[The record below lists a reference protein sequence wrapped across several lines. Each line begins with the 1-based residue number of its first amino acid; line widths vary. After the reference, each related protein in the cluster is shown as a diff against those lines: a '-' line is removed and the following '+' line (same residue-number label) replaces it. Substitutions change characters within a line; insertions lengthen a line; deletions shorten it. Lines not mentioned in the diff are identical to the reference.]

1 MTMQVEKTKEAVV
14 QMIVFNLGIEE
25 YAVPITSVQEIIM
38 SQQPTRIPKSP
49 PFVEGVINLRG
60 QIIPIIDGRKKFN
73 LLAAKEIQESE
84 TEETRIMLLEV
95 KEDTI
100 GLIVDKVSEV
110 IHLDTTNIEPPP
122 TDVGLETDYLYGVG
136 KHGERLLILLNIE
149 NFLTVNEVQD
159 LQNAVGNNEKLN
171 DKMLAFSGE

>member
-1 MTMQVEKTKEAVV
+1 MAMQLEQTKNAVV
-14 QMIVFNLGIEE
+14 QMIVFNLGTEE

-38 SQQPTRIPKSP
+38 SQKPTRIPKSP
-49 PFVEGVINLRG
+49 VFVEGVINLRG

-73 LLAAKEIQESE
+73 LLTDKDIKEHD
-84 TEETRIMLLEV
+84 TDDTRIMLLEV
-95 KEDTI
+95 KQDTI

-110 IHLDTTNIEPPP
+110 IHLDTSNIEPPP

-149 NFLTVNEVQD
+149 NFLTVNEVKD
-159 LQNAVGNNEKLN
+159 LQKAVGNNEKLN
-171 DKMLAFSGE
+171 DKMLAYSGE